1 VRRITRAEELLNTEK
16 GEIVMS
22 KKSRARTDARR
33 IKKPT
38 PYCLDRQKL
47 TTRQAALESRN
58 MALFFLALVLLPLVL
73 GLMSEGEGRMILWG
87 IVVLV
92 PVGTVYL
99 IKAIRRHRLNNA
111 IQKIDSTDETEICIH
126 CTKVQ
131 FMTQRVGKYSSVI
144 ICIVL
149 YDAKGEAFFYVYP
162 KGDERTDYAT
172 ETLKNSL
179 VGFEITLACY
189 TGTHIVKSFK
199 NKHD

>member
-1 VRRITRAEELLNTEK
+1 
-16 GEIVMS
+16 MS
-22 KKSRARTDARR
+22 KKSRARTHARKE
-33 IKKPT
+33 KKPI

-58 MALFFLALVLLPLVL
+58 MALFFLVSVFLLLVL
-73 GLMSEGEGRMILWG
+73 GLMAGEEGRIALWG
-87 IVVLV
+87 LIVLV

-99 IKAIRRHRLNNA
+99 IKAIRRHRLNRT
-111 IQKIDSTDETEICIH
+111 IQRIPCSDVAETDIH
-126 CTKVQ
+126 CTKVR

-162 KGDERTDYAT
+162 KGDERTDFAT

-189 TGTHIVKSFK
+189 ASTHIVKSFK
-199 NKHD
+199 NKHN

>member
-1 VRRITRAEELLNTEK
+1 
-16 GEIVMS
+16 
-22 KKSRARTDARR
+22 
-33 IKKPT
+33 
-38 PYCLDRQKL
+38 
-47 TTRQAALESRN
+47 
-58 MALFFLALVLLPLVL
+58 
-73 GLMSEGEGRMILWG
+73 MSEGEGRMILWG

-99 IKAIRRHRLNNA
+99 IKAIRRHRLNRT
-111 IQKIDSTDETEICIH
+111 IQRIPCSDVAETDIH

-189 TGTHIVKSFK
+189 TGTHIVKSFN

>member
-1 VRRITRAEELLNTEK
+1 
-16 GEIVMS
+16 MS
-22 KKSRARTDARR
+22 KKSRARTHARKE
-33 IKKPT
+33 KKPI

-58 MALFFLALVLLPLVL
+58 MVLFFLALVLLPLVL

-87 IVVLV
+87 IVVFV

-99 IKAIRRHRLNNA
+99 IKAIRRHRLNRT
-111 IQKIDSTDETEICIH
+111 IQRIPCSDVAETDIH
-126 CTKVQ
+126 CTKVR
-131 FMTQRVGKYSSVI
+131 FMTQRVGKYSSVAGKYSSVI

-162 KGDERTDYAT
+162 KGDERTDFAT
-172 ETLKNSL
+172 ETLKKSL

-189 TGTHIVKSFK
+189 VGTHIVKSFK

>member
-1 VRRITRAEELLNTEK
+1 
-16 GEIVMS
+16 
-22 KKSRARTDARR
+22 
-33 IKKPT
+33 
-38 PYCLDRQKL
+38 
-47 TTRQAALESRN
+47 
-58 MALFFLALVLLPLVL
+58 MALIFLTFILLTLVL
-73 GLMSEGEGRMILWG
+73 GLMSGEDGRIAIWG
-87 IVVLV
+87 LVVLV

-189 TGTHIVKSFK
+189 ASTHIVKSFK
-199 NKHD
+199 NKHN

>member
-1 VRRITRAEELLNTEK
+1 
-16 GEIVMS
+16 MS

-33 IKKPT
+33 IKKPI

-58 MALFFLALVLLPLVL
+58 MALFFLVLVFLLLVL

-99 IKAIRRHRLNNA
+99 IKAIRRHRLNST
-111 IQKIDSTDETEICIH
+111 IQRIPCSDVAETDIH

>member
-1 VRRITRAEELLNTEK
+1 
-16 GEIVMS
+16 MS
-22 KKSRARTDARR
+22 KKSRARTDARLV
-33 IKKPT
+33 KKPI

-58 MALFFLALVLLPLVL
+58 MALFFLVLVFLLLVL
-73 GLMSEGEGRMILWG
+73 GLMAGEEGRIALWG
-87 IVVLV
+87 LIVLV

-189 TGTHIVKSFK
+189 VGTHIVKSFK

>member
-1 VRRITRAEELLNTEK
+1 
-16 GEIVMS
+16 MS

-33 IKKPT
+33 IKKPI

-73 GLMSEGEGRMILWG
+73 GLMSEGEGSMILWGLMSEGEGRMILWG
-87 IVVLV
+87 LIVLV

-99 IKAIRRHRLNNA
+99 IKAIRRHRLNRT
-111 IQKIDSTDETEICIH
+111 IQRIPCSDVAETDIH

-131 FMTQRVGKYSSVI
+131 FMTKRVGKYSSVI

-162 KGDERTDYAT
+162 KGDEITDFAT

>member
-1 VRRITRAEELLNTEK
+1 
-16 GEIVMS
+16 MS
-22 KKSRARTDARR
+22 KKSRTRTNARR
-33 IKKPT
+33 VKKPV

-58 MALFFLALVLLPLVL
+58 MALFFLTFILLTLVL
-73 GLMSEGEGRMILWG
+73 GLMSGEDGRIAIWG
-87 IVVLV
+87 LVVLV

-144 ICIVL
+144 SCIVL

>member
-1 VRRITRAEELLNTEK
+1 
-16 GEIVMS
+16 MS
-22 KKSRARTDARR
+22 KKSRARTHARKE
-33 IKKPT
+33 KKPT

-87 IVVLV
+87 LMSEGEGRKILWGLIVFV

-99 IKAIRRHRLNNA
+99 IKAIRRHRLNRT
-111 IQKIDSTDETEICIH
+111 IQRIPCSDVAETDIH

-149 YDAKGEAFFYVYP
+149 YDAKGKAFFYVYP

-179 VGFEITLACY
+179 VGFEITLTCY
-189 TGTHIVKSFK
+189 ASTHILKSFK
-199 NKHD
+199 NKHN

>member
-1 VRRITRAEELLNTEK
+1 
-16 GEIVMS
+16 MS

-33 IKKPT
+33 IKKPA

-47 TTRQAALESRN
+47 TARQAALESRN

-162 KGDERTDYAT
+162 KADERTDYAT

>member
-1 VRRITRAEELLNTEK
+1 
-16 GEIVMS
+16 MS
-22 KKSRARTDARR
+22 QKSRARTDARR
-33 IKKPT
+33 IKKPI
-38 PYCLDRQKL
+38 PYCLDKQKL
-47 TTRQAALESRN
+47 TARQAALESRN

-73 GLMSEGEGRMILWG
+73 GLMAGEEGRIALWG
-87 IVVLV
+87 LIVLV

-99 IKAIRRHRLNNA
+99 IKAIRRHRLNST
-111 IQKIDSTDETEICIH
+111 IQRIPCSDVAETDIH

-131 FMTQRVGKYSSVI
+131 FMAQRAGKYSSVI
-144 ICIVL
+144 SCIVL
-149 YDAKGEAFFYVYP
+149 YDTKGEAFFYVYP

-179 VGFEITLACY
+179 VGFKITLACY